1 VVPVKKQQLEIA
13 LQQLKPL
20 SSRDPKLE
28 QYSTPADVAAD
39 IVWEAYAAGDI
50 EGKKVADLGCGNGV
64 FSVGSKLMGA
74 EEVTGIDIDPKAV
87 DIARENATSLG
98 LDIRFS
104 VGEVSSFVG
113 MFDTV
118 IQNPPFGAQKR
129 HADRAFIGKSL
140 EIAPRVYSLHNS
152 GTETFVASMAEAL
165 GARCLPVKRF
175 KFEIPYAFEFHRK
188 AKETFSVVLLKFE
201 R

>member
-1 VVPVKKQQLEIA
+1 VKKQQLEIA

-20 SSRDPKLE
+20 VSRDPKLE
-28 QYSTPADVAAD
+28 QYSTPASVATD
-39 IVWEAYAAGDI
+39 IIWEAHAAGDI
-50 EGKKVADLGCGNGV
+50 EGRKVADLGCGNGV
-64 FSVGSKLMGA
+64 FSIGSKLMGA

-87 DIARENATSLG
+87 EISRENAVSLG
-98 LDIRFS
+98 LDIRFL
-104 VGEVSSFVG
+104 VGEVSSVEG
-113 MFDTV
+113 RFDTV

-129 HADRAFIGKSL
+129 HADRAFIEKSL
-140 EIAPRVYSLHNS
+140 ELAPRVYSLHNA
-152 GTETFVASMAEAL
+152 GTETFVASMVNAF

-188 AKETFSVVLLKFE
+188 AKKTFSVVLLKFE

>member
-1 VVPVKKQQLEIA
+1 VKKQQLEIA
-13 LQQLKPL
+13 LQKLRPL
-20 SSRDPKLE
+20 ATRDPKLE

-39 IVWEAYAAGDI
+39 IVWEAFAAGDI
-50 EGKKVADLGCGNGV
+50 DGRKVADLGCGNGI

-74 EEVTGIDIDPKAV
+74 AFVQGIDIDPKAV
-87 DIARENATSLG
+87 ATARENAKSLG
-98 LDIRFS
+98 LGIEFS
-104 VGEVSSFVG
+104 VGEVESLSG
-113 MFDTV
+113 SFDTV

-129 HADRAFIGKSL
+129 HADRVFIGKSL
-140 EIAPRVYSLHNS
+140 ELAPKVYSLHNS
-152 GTETFVASMAEAL
+152 GTETFVARMVEGL
-165 GARCLPVKRF
+165 GARCEPVKRF